1 MRSARTPAY
10 GLSTSAGTKRTIP
23 AAPTQVSEFVRSYT
37 NASSATLYAQL
48 PLAEMTRLP
57 SSRRRSR
64 CASADR

>member
-10 GLSTSAGTKRTIP
+10 GLSRSAGTKRTIP
-23 AAPTQVSEFVRSYT
+23 AAPTHVSECVRSYT

-48 PLAEMTRLP
+48 PLAETTRLP

-64 CASADR
+64 WLRADR